1 MEINPKL
8 SEKARQNLVLVQEAS
23 KGNQSA
29 FAKLHEKYY
38 SNIYFLILK
47 MVGNTS
53 DAEDLASEALAKAFR
68 HIDKYVPNYA
78 FSSWLFKI
86 ATNNAIDFIRKK
98 KMGVVDFDS
107 MPYAQS
113 ELSANNLTINSNDPD
128 PEEKLIRTQSVER
141 LWEIIDQLK
150 PQYRLLVIMRYF
162 EEFSYEEIA
171 VSLQLPMGTVKAQLF
186 RARNLLHDLLKKQSS
201 L

>member
-1 MEINPKL
+1 MEVNPKL
-8 SEKARQNLVLVQEAS
+8 SEKARQDLVLVNAATEGNEEAFS
-23 KGNQSA
+23 Q
-29 FAKLHEKYY
+29 LHEKYY
-38 SNIYFLILK
+38 NNIYFLILK

-53 DAEDLASEALAKAFR
+53 DAEDLTSEAFAKAFR

-98 KMGVVDFDS
+98 KMGVVDYS
-107 MPYAQS
+107 SQPYAQA
-113 ELSANNLTINSNDPD
+113 EIVQNNLTINLKEPD
-128 PEEKLIRTQSVER
+128 PEEKLIRTQSIER
-141 LWEIIDQLK
+141 LWQIIDQLK

-171 VSLQLPMGTVKAQLF
+171 VALQLPMGTVKAQLF
-186 RARNLLHDLLKKQSS
+186 RARNLLHDLLKNQNQI
-201 L
+201 